1 VKILIDTNI
10 FLWMLSCPEKLNKNH
25 TSFLFIAEMT
35 NTNGIQS
42 QQTHSK

>member
-1 VKILIDTNI
+1 MNRSLAEKRFKTI
-10 FLWMLSCPEKLNKNH
+10 CPEKLNKNH